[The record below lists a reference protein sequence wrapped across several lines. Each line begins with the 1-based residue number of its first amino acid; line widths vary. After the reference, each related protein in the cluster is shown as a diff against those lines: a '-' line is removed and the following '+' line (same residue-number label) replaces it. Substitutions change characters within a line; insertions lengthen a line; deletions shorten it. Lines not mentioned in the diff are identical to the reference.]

1 MLSDFLAHPPLSL
14 FSTSRMTLSLGRVI
28 IAPISPRRDD
38 APVNCGTHP
47 IAWRSIRVRT
57 RFLSHYHS
65 HGTHARV
72 VLTRPMTA
80 PKPKPRGGQR
90 RAIARRHS
98 APKTITRVRF
108 ERQLRSNWGS
118 SWLVALLAK
127 LASDGGANGRGPP
140 PLERPVDRPA
150 RESSAEYDF
159 DAPKSASRVRFER
172 RLRTDWGRPWLVAL
186 LAKLASD
193 GGANGRGPPPLERP
207 VDRPAR
213 ESSEYDSRAA
223 ANDAFTRAVFARL
236 AGGDTERGFECLDA
250 AGELGNVGT
259 RSGTA
264 EGRPASAEEEEEERR
279 QSRRRKKKRERCLEV
294 DTALWSAWRNGFLG
308 ASKKRQV

>member
-38 APVNCGTHP
+38 APVNFGTHP

-150 RESSAEYDF
+150 RESS
-159 DAPKSASRVRFER
+159 
-172 RLRTDWGRPWLVAL
+172 
-186 LAKLASD
+186 
-193 GGANGRGPPPLERP
+193 
-207 VDRPAR
+207 
-213 ESSEYDSRAA
+213 EYDSRAA

-259 RSGTA
+259 GSGTA